1 MSAERSD
8 QEILGRLIGRARLLI
23 AISEEIP
30 VETKLQTQ
38 PLLKMLEA
46 EVLRPEAEHNRGQ
59 VEQYYALLRR
69 DLDEYPDLEALLD
82 AMRTF
87 ISYL

>member
-1 MSAERSD
+1 MAEERSD
-8 QEILGRLIGRARLLI
+8 QDILARLIERARLLI

-30 VETKLQTQ
+30 VDTKLQTQ

-46 EVLRPEAEHNRGQ
+46 EVLRPEEEHDQAR
-59 VEQYYALLRR
+59 VRSTYSLLRR
-69 DLDEYPDLEALLD
+69 DLDGYPDLEALLG
-82 AMRTF
+82 AMENF